1 MIPIRIPAI
10 PSTCYSNHPSFLTV
24 DDWVFPI
31 KTCYI
36 VIYSNT
42 KKGGLSFNHQ
52 LLALIFGVLVSM
64 PGGQAND
71 DSTVTAIKSK
81 TLPGNACRA
90 AEAVEDIELL
100 KEDRGLRSSG
110 NTSAGWRLKGFVAQ
124 KSLWVFE
131 GISTVEDVEGEF
143 ISQHFWFFLQRSSKI
158 LMKRHDW
165 QSTLKQS
172 ATCIANSYLKRNAT
186 CPVFSRFIHIQHI
199 HLGNY
204 IWVTDS
210 DVNMS

>member
-1 MIPIRIPAI
+1 MIEFFQSKPA
-10 PSTCYSNHPSFLTV
+10 
-24 DDWVFPI
+24 
-31 KTCYI
+31 I

-52 LLALIFGVLVSM
+52 LLSLIFGVLVSM
-64 PGGQAND
+64 PGGQAHD

-110 NTSAGWRLKGFVAQ
+110 NTSAGWPLKGSVAQ

-131 GISTVEDVEGEF
+131 AYIPTF
-143 ISQHFWFFLQRSSKI
+143 MI
-158 LMKRHDW
+158 LFCKNHQKSWWNAMIGNPPWNNQLLVLLILTWREMLHV
-165 QSTLKQS
+165 L
-172 ATCIANSYLKRNAT
+172 CFPGSYIYNIYM
-186 CPVFSRFIHIQHI
+186 F
-199 HLGNY
+199 
-204 IWVTDS
+204 
-210 DVNMS
+210 

>member
-1 MIPIRIPAI
+1 MIEFFQSRPA
-10 PSTCYSNHPSFLTV
+10 
-24 DDWVFPI
+24 
-31 KTCYI
+31 I

-52 LLALIFGVLVSM
+52 LLSLIFGVLVSM
-64 PGGQAND
+64 PGGQAHD

-131 GISTVEDVEGEF
+131 GISTVEDDLKGNLYMYD
-143 ISQHFWFFLQRSSKI
+143 FFCKNHQKS
-158 LMKRHDW
+158 
-165 QSTLKQS
+165 
-172 ATCIANSYLKRNAT
+172 
-186 CPVFSRFIHIQHI
+186 
-199 HLGNY
+199 
-204 IWVTDS
+204 
-210 DVNMS
+210 